1 MGEKHKYGM
10 QVTLRLFSAADCH
23 KSHKWVAASAAS
35 RKCKKK
41 KNRGKKAKQRRQL
54 NISHQLL
61 VQLSGNVDGP
71 FLIYSYDN
79 AGIRQ

>member
-10 QVTLRLFSAADCH
+10 QVTLGSFLLPTAINHINVWPHQQHPENA
-23 KSHKWVAASAAS
+23 
-35 RKCKKK
+35 K
-41 KNRGKKAKQRRQL
+41 KNRVEKAKQRRQL

>member
-23 KSHKWVAASAAS
+23 KSHKCVAASAAS
-35 RKCKKK
+35 RKCKK
-41 KNRGKKAKQRRQL
+41 NRVEKAKQRRQL